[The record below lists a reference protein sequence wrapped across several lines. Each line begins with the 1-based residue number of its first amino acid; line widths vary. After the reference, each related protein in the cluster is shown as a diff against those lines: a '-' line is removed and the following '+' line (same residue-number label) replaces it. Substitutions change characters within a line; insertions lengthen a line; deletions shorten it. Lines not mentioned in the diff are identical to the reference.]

1 MDKIKIGIIGV
12 GNISKSHIDG
22 YKKDPRAELYAFCD
36 IDPKRL
42 AMMGKEYEVE
52 KLYTD
57 IDEML
62 ALPELEAVSVCTWNN
77 AHAEC
82 AIKAMK
88 AGKHVLCEKPMA
100 LNTALAEEMKRVSE
114 ETGKLLMIGFVRRFG
129 DDCTLLKEYNDTGF
143 FGDLYYIKVRNLR
156 RNGNP
161 GGWFGKKEL
170 SGGGPLIDLG
180 VHVIDLMC
188 YVMGDDVKPVSVFGA
203 TFNKLSNRPD
213 VLDRPPYVSHS
224 SRPGEI
230 CNVEDLATAMVRF
243 NNGAVMSIEVAFCL
257 NLPHD
262 ESDIAM
268 YGSKAGAT
276 FKPGLVLST
285 NTGNRMSNIELCSK
299 SEFDFRKSFRAEI
312 SHFLDCIIDG
322 KECRTPAK
330 DGVKLMK
337 ILDAIYKSAETGHE
351 VAINL

>member
-1 MDKIKIGIIGV
+1 MKTVKIGVIGV
-12 GNISKSHIDG
+12 GNISRSHLDG
-22 YKKDPRAELYAFCD
+22 YINDPRAEIYAFCD
-36 IDPKRL
+36 IDPARL
-42 AMMGKEYEVE
+42 ELMGKEYGITN
-52 KLYTD
+52 LYTD

-100 LNTALAEEMKRVSE
+100 LNTELAEEMKRVSE
-114 ETGKLLMIGFVRRFG
+114 ETGRLLMIGFVRRFG
-129 DDCTLLKEYNDTGF
+129 NDCALLKEYNDTGF

-161 GGWFGKKEL
+161 GGWFGNKEL

-180 VHVIDLMC
+180 VHVIDMMC
-188 YVMGDDVKPVSVFGA
+188 YVMGNNVKPVSVFGA
-203 TFNKLSNRPD
+203 TFQKLLNRPD
-213 VLDRPPYVSHS
+213 VIDMPPYMSQS
-224 SRPGEI
+224 AKPDDI

-243 NNGAVMSIEVAFCL
+243 DNGAVMSIEVAFCL
-257 NLPHD
+257 NLPEN

-268 YGSKAGAT
+268 YGTKAGAT
-276 FKPGLVLST
+276 FKPGLILST
-285 NTGNRMSNIELCSK
+285 NTGNRMSNISLCAK
-299 SEFDFRKSFRAEI
+299 SEFNFKNSFRAEI
-312 SHFLDCIIDG
+312 SHFLDCVIDG
-322 KECRTPAK
+322 KECRNPAE

-337 ILDAIYKSAETGHE
+337 ILDAIYKSYETGHE
-351 VAINL
+351 VSIDV